1 MSCILKMLGKFNRH
15 QEKIIIITAGTKTEV
30 SGRKLFR
37 NLRIL
42 QLAS

>member
-1 MSCILKMLGKFNRH
+1 MHSNCWGNSTGTKGK
-15 QEKIIIITAGTKTEV
+15 IIITAGTKTEV

-42 QLAS
+42 QLAQ